1 MINRDDWLSPAAFV
15 ARIDSDSQSLNVQR
29 SNMTDTDREAFRQT
43 LADLGHAEATVFGH
57 WALAAYDKV
66 HDPELYAAAA
76 ARAEMEAIAQEA
88 TRRFAAP
95 GSFRWQRVNDE
106 PFEYAIKQGRF
117 GDEFVKFPDGECV
130 KRSMVDPPNPYIYD
144 KAKRTLL
151 PNPAAG
157 PRQSK
162 ET

>member
-15 ARIDSDSQSLNVQR
+15 ARIDSGSQSLNVQR
-29 SNMTDTDREAFRQT
+29 SNVTDTGREAFRQT

-66 HDPELYAAAA
+66 HNPELYAAAA
-76 ARAEMEAIAQEA
+76 ARIDEVLIEIHRHSNAKPFKLPDNRYKVLAGEMEALTQEA
-88 TRRFAAP
+88 TRR
-95 GSFRWQRVNDE
+95 
-106 PFEYAIKQGRF
+106 YA
-117 GDEFVKFPDGECV
+117 
-130 KRSMVDPPNPYIYD
+130 NPYIYD
-144 KAKRTLL
+144 PVKRTPL
-151 PNPAAG
+151 PNPSAG

>member
-29 SNMTDTDREAFRQT
+29 SNVTGTDREAFRQT
-43 LADLGHAEATVFGH
+43 LADLGHAEATVIGR

-66 HDPELYAAAA
+66 HNPELYAAAA
-76 ARAEMEAIAQEA
+76 ARIDEVLIEIQMHSNAKPFKLPDNRYKPLVLAAEMEAIAQEA
-88 TRRFAAP
+88 TRRFAPAALTYWDDRSAEVVCESIP
-95 GSFRWQRVNDE
+95 FDE
-106 PFEYAIKQGRF
+106 LY
-117 GDEFVKFPDGECV
+117 
-130 KRSMVDPPNPYIYD
+130 
-144 KAKRTLL
+144 L
-151 PNPAAG
+151 PMAG